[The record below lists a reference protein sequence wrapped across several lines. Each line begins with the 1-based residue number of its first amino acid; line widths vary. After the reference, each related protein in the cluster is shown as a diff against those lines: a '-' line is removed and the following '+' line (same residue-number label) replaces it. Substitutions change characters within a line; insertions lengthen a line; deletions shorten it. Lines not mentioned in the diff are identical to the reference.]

1 MTEKGHCPVLL
12 TEALELLDV
21 GREGVYVDCTL
32 GLAGHAVAILERN
45 PRASLV
51 GLDRDELSLRRARD
65 RLTPFAGRVRLYQAD
80 FKDLAQLGLDFREVR
95 GILVDLGISSFQL
108 DTPERGFSFSQEGP
122 LDMRMDARS
131 KVTAHKVL
139 HSYPEPRLA
148 ELFET
153 YGELPHSRRL
163 AREIVRLRKLGRIE
177 TTSDLR
183 CLVEEV
189 YRWRPQKGK
198 IHPAAKAFQALRI
211 EVNRELEGLAEF
223 IDGTVRMSVPGT
235 RFVAISFHSLE
246 DRIVK
251 HAFAALASSRDA
263 RPLLSVL
270 TKKPVMAGPD
280 EVAANSRSRSAKLR
294 AAERI

>member
-12 TEALELLDV
+12 TEVLEFMDV

-51 GLDRDELSLRRARD
+51 GLDRDEISLRQARE
-65 RLTPFAGRVRLYQAD
+65 RLAPFGGRVRLFHSD
-80 FKDLAQLGLDFREVR
+80 FKYLPELGLGFRDIR
-95 GILVDLGISSFQL
+95 GVLVDLGISSFQL
-108 DTPERGFSFSQEGP
+108 DSPERGFSFSQEGP
-122 LDMRMDARS
+122 LDMRMDQRS
-131 KVTAHKVL
+131 KVTAGKVL
-139 HSYPEPRLA
+139 HTFPEPKLA
-148 ELFET
+148 DLFEA

-163 AREIVRLRKLGRIE
+163 AREIVRLRKLGRVD
-177 TTSDLR
+177 TTSDL
-183 CLVEEV
+183 LGVVEEV

-211 EVNRELEGLAEF
+211 EVNRELEGLPEF
-223 IDGTVRMSVPGT
+223 FEETIRMSVPGT

-251 HAFAALASSRDA
+251 HAFAGLASARD
-263 RPLLSVL
+263 REPLLSVL

-280 EVAANSRSRSAKLR
+280 ELAANSRARSAKLR
-294 AAERI
+294 AAVRV

>member
-12 TEALELLDV
+12 TEVLEFLDV

-45 PRASLV
+45 PRVSLV
-51 GLDRDELSLRRARD
+51 GLDRDEISLRQARD
-65 RLTPFAGRVRLYQAD
+65 RLAPFAGRVRLFQAD
-80 FKDLAQLGLDFREVR
+80 FKELPRLGLGFRDVR
-95 GILVDLGISSFQL
+95 GVLVDLGISSFQL
-108 DTPERGFSFSQEGP
+108 DSPLRGFSFSQEGP
-122 LDMRMDARS
+122 LDMRMDQRS
-131 KVTAHKVL
+131 KITAGKVL
-139 HSYPEPRLA
+139 HTYPEPRLA
-148 ELFET
+148 GLFET

-163 AREIVRLRKLGRIE
+163 AREIVRLRKLGRLE

-183 CLVEEV
+183 CLVEEI

-211 EVNRELEGLAEF
+211 EVNRELEGLPEF
-223 IDGTVRMSVPGT
+223 FDETVRLSVPGT

-251 HAFAALASSRDA
+251 HAFAGLASGRD
-263 RPLLSVL
+263 REPLLSVL

-280 EVAANSRSRSAKLR
+280 EVAENSRSRSAKLR
-294 AAERI
+294 AAVRV

>member
-1 MTEKGHCPVLL
+1 MTEQGHCPVLL
-12 TEALELLDV
+12 TEVLELLSV

-51 GLDRDELSLRRARD
+51 GLDRDEISLRQARE
-65 RLTPFAGRVRLYQAD
+65 RLMPFGGRVRLFHTD
-80 FKDLAQLGLDFREVR
+80 FKYLPELGIDFRDVR
-95 GILVDLGISSFQL
+95 GVLVDLGMSSFQL
-108 DTPERGFSFSQEGP
+108 DSPERGFSFSQEGP
-122 LDMRMDARS
+122 LDMRMDQRS
-131 KVTAHKVL
+131 KITASKVL
-139 HSYPEPRLA
+139 HTYSEQKLA
-148 ELFET
+148 DLFET
-153 YGELPHSRRL
+153 CGELPHSRRL
-163 AREIVRLRKLGRIE
+163 AREVVRLRKLGRVE

-183 CLVEEV
+183 RIIEEV

-223 IDGTVRMSVPGT
+223 LEETVRMSVVGT

-251 HAFAALASSRDA
+251 HTFAGLASPRD
-263 RPLLSVL
+263 REPLLTIL
-270 TKKPVMAGPD
+270 TRKPVMAGPD
-280 EVAANSRSRSAKLR
+280 EVAGNSRARSAKLR
-294 AAERI
+294 AAERA

>member
-1 MTEKGHCPVLL
+1 MTEQGHCPVLP
-12 TEALELLDV
+12 TEVLELLSV

-51 GLDRDELSLRRARD
+51 GLDRDEISLRQARE
-65 RLTPFAGRVRLYQAD
+65 RLMPFGGRVRLFHTD
-80 FKDLAQLGLDFREVR
+80 FKYLPELGIDFRDVR
-95 GILVDLGISSFQL
+95 GVLVDLGISSFQL
-108 DTPERGFSFSQEGP
+108 DSPERGFSFSQEGP
-122 LDMRMDARS
+122 LDMRMDQRS
-131 KVTAHKVL
+131 KITAGKVL
-139 HSYPEPRLA
+139 HTYSEQKLA
-148 ELFET
+148 NLLET
-153 YGELPHSRRL
+153 CGELPHSRRL
-163 AREIVRLRKLGRIE
+163 AREVVRLRKLGRVE

-183 CLVEEV
+183 RIVEEV

-223 IDGTVRMSVPGT
+223 LEETVRMSVVGT

-251 HAFAALASSRDA
+251 HTFAGLASSRD
-263 RPLLSVL
+263 REPLLTIL
-270 TKKPVMAGPD
+270 TRKPVMAGPD
-280 EVAANSRSRSAKLR
+280 EVAGNSRARSAKLR
-294 AAERI
+294 AAERA